1 MFFLKKYKG
10 IDEAKQIS
18 LSTEEKSAMRVY
30 LEQYADNRPVEDVQ
44 KINIFTH
51 IFTQRAYGVA
61 VLMCII
67 GGGVVYASE
76 EALPGDVL
84 YVAKVAIR
92 EPVEGLFING
102 IDAEITWQEQKAIRR
117 LKEVEMLA
125 HIGVF
130 DEKKRVVVEK
140 SFDDSVEQFAK
151 INAKIE
157 KELSEIDAK
166 KKKYEFEARVA
177 LQLEKVRA
185 KKQADELR
193 IAQNIEIEL
202 LEQKVRQKLAVI
214 HVEDKE
220 MNQSDETSRGWNK
233 PRTQFEVHGVVD
245 NNIRVEIP
253 ATSR

>member
-18 LSTEEKSAMRVY
+18 LSAGEKSAMRVY
-30 LEQYADNRPVEDVQ
+30 LEQYADNRPVEYMQ
-44 KINIFTH
+44 KTH
-51 IFTQRAYGVA
+51 MFTQMFTQQAFRIAALV
-61 VLMCII
+61 CII
-67 GGGVVYASE
+67 GGGVVYASDD
-76 EALPGDVL
+76 ALPGDVL

-92 EPVEGLFING
+92 EPVEGLFISG

-117 LKEVEMLA
+117 LKEVEVLA

-151 INAKIE
+151 INTKIE

-166 KKKYEFEARVA
+166 KKKYEFESRIA

-202 LEQKVRQKLAVI
+202 LEQRVRQKLAVI
-214 HVEDKE
+214 HVEEKE
-220 MNQSDETSRGWNK
+220 LDQSDATSRGWDK
-233 PRTQFEVHGVVD
+233 PRTRFEVHGVVD
-245 NNIRVEIP
+245 GNIKVEIP
-253 ATSR
+253 AASQ